1 MFSQL
6 QDHQLFEEAVAHHE
20 LLGGARNVP
29 VVVQDPHACETGNV
43 HLDCDVASHVDV
55 SLCFTSWVSTD
66 SLGSAPV
73 VKALVSNFVNH
84 NYNIIKYTN

>member
-1 MFSQL
+1 MHYSHTSKTSDVDL
-6 QDHQLFEEAVAHHE
+6 
-20 LLGGARNVP
+20 N
-29 VVVQDPHACETGNV
+29 GN
-43 HLDCDVASHVDV
+43 VASHVDV